1 MSAYESL
8 GQTEWG
14 KMEGK
19 KPRAEEGTFSG
30 AHSSSELR
38 IILVGKSG
46 SGKSATGNTLL
57 GTNQFRSQLGAKA
70 TTTMCEKGQGEHS
83 GQGIVVIDTPDMFNP
98 RACNAETYRE
108 VRRCIALSHPGP
120 HAVLLVTQLGRYTE
134 EDKEA
139 VKCVQDVFG
148 MEVLRH
154 TIILFTRKED
164 LGGDNLR
171 DYVRYTKNKDLQALI
186 HTCGERYCAFNN
198 KATKEE
204 RDKQVAELMVKI
216 QRLVQETTDGYYF
229 NEMYLEPNLT
239 EESVRY
245 HMRRYRTVRER
256 AKQRISKKCVGI
268 LLATVVGFLIFVIF
282 LVLICRH

>member
-1 MSAYESL
+1 
-8 GQTEWG
+8 
-14 KMEGK
+14 MEGK